1 MAGLAVDG
9 LISNLNTSEIIEALL
24 FSQRAPALRLTTRR
38 DATTSK
44 LQAVQ
49 GLNASVLGV
58 RVAAEGL
65 ANVSNFRARN
75 ATSTNTGVATA
86 TATTAAEPGAF
97 TLSVQQL
104 AAAQQISSD
113 PDNVFTDDKVALNL
127 EGQIRVNN
135 STVTLRATDTLRD
148 IASRISNAGAGVS
161 ASVLETSP
169 GEFRLSL
176 RSLQTGA
183 NGFSLANASTTNLLE
198 GLNLVDPGSDAIRN
212 AITNG
217 AASNNFNVR
226 VLPVG
231 QLLNLGTAN
240 VPSGT
245 VAIANGS
252 GSINVAIDLST
263 QSLEDIAAAI
273 NTAASGAGSAISA
286 AVAEVSQGVY
296 RLEINSGDGS
306 APSFTDAGNV
316 LEALGVVRSAYTQV
330 DQAGRDALFKV
341 NGIDVVRSTN
351 TVSDVITG
359 VTFSLVSDATPTAT
373 TTISVTS
380 DSEAAVNAVQSFVDA
395 YNTTKG
401 FIQRF
406 ASFNSENQQAGVL
419 LGDSSV
425 LGVESVLGG
434 LVSRSVSTLPTQS
447 LNTLNS
453 GAGINPGSIQVT
465 DRAGNIAV
473 INLTEAETVQDVLDA
488 LNHAGALKVE
498 AAINRA
504 GTGIDIRDKSGGAGT
519 LSIIEVDG
527 GTTAAE
533 LGILGSSPDGNLR
546 GRAVATP
553 EFLSLGQLGISVS
566 TDGTLLLDST
576 KLQNALSD
584 NPEAVEA
591 FFTQKNGFGE
601 QARTAIDSLT
611 DSLSGSLTSRAT
623 SLQETIDS
631 YNESIKRIEDRLV
644 MVEERLRRQFS
655 RLEES
660 LSQLQQQGDYLL
672 AQLNQ
677 LGGSSGASKK

>member
-24 FSQRAPALRLTTRR
+24 FSQRAPALRLTSRR
-38 DATTSK
+38 DATTGK

-58 RVAAEGL
+58 RVASEGL

-75 ATSTNTGVATA
+75 ASSTNTGVATA

-104 AAAQQISSD
+104 ATTQQISSD
-113 PDNVFTDDKVALNL
+113 PSNVFTDDKAALNL
-127 EGQIRVNN
+127 DGQIRVNN
-135 STVTLRATDTLRD
+135 STITVRATDTLRD
-148 IASRISNAGAGVS
+148 IAARISNAGAGVS
-161 ASVLETSP
+161 ASVLETAP

-183 NGFSLANASTTNLLE
+183 TGFSLANASTNNILE
-198 GLNLVDPGSDAIRN
+198 DLRLVNAGSDSIRN

-217 AASNNFNVR
+217 AASNTLNVR

-231 QLLNLGTAN
+231 QLMNLGTTH

-245 VAIANGS
+245 VTIANGL
-252 GSINVAIDLST
+252 GSINVAMDLST
-263 QSLEDIAAAI
+263 DSLEDIAAAI

-286 AVAEVSQGVY
+286 SVNEVSQGVF
-296 RLEINSGDGS
+296 RLEVNSGDGTT
-306 APSFTDAGNV
+306 PTFTDSGNV
-316 LEALGVVRSAYTQV
+316 LETLGVVRSAYTQV
-330 DQAGRDALFKV
+330 DQQGEDALFKV
-341 NGIDVVRSTN
+341 NGIDMVRTTN

-359 VTFSLVSDATPTAT
+359 VTFSLVSDATPTAS

-406 ASFNSENQQAGVL
+406 ASFNSENRQAGVL

-425 LGVESVLGG
+425 LSVESVLGG
-434 LVSRSVSTLPTQS
+434 LVSRSVSTLPSQS

-453 GAGINPGSIQVT
+453 GAGVVPGSIQVT
-465 DRAGNIAV
+465 DRGGNIAV
-473 INLTEAETVQDVLDA
+473 INLTEVQTVQEVLDA

-498 AAINRA
+498 ATINRA
-504 GTGIDIRDKSGGAGT
+504 GTGIDIRDTSGGSGT
-519 LSIIEVDG
+519 LSIIEVG
-527 GTTAAE
+527 GGSTAAD
-533 LGILGSSPDGNLR
+533 LGILGNSPDGNLR
-546 GRAVATP
+546 GAAVATP
-553 EFLSLGQLGISVS
+553 EFLSLGQLGVTVG
-566 TDGTLLLDST
+566 TDGSLLLDTS
-576 KLQNALSD
+576 KLQNALTS
-584 NPEAVEA
+584 NPDAVEA
-591 FFTQKNGFGE
+591 FFTQSKGFGN
-601 QARTAIDSLT
+601 QAQSAIDSLT
-611 DSLSGSLTSRAT
+611 DSLSGALTSRAT
-623 SLQETIDS
+623 SLQETINS

-660 LSQLQQQGDYLL
+660 LSQLQQQGDYLQ
-672 AQLNQ
+672 AQLSQ
-677 LGGSSGASKK
+677 LGGSSSSKK